1 MIKIFNINYLY
12 QVFKNLLSI
21 LCYNT
26 SQLKLVTF
34 PVPSKPHR
42 LVLTST
48 LDDTGLG
55 LFMIE

>member
-12 QVFKNLLSI
+12 QIFKNLQSI

-34 PVPSKPHR
+34 PVPNKPHR
-42 LVLTST
+42 LVLTTT
-48 LDDTGLG
+48 LHNTGLG
-55 LFMIE
+55 LFMIA